1 MSPIARAVTLGP
13 GLTTTASVTW
23 TPVLSGHQCVRVLL
37 SEASGYYE
45 PQESMRNVEVVEDPP
60 CGQPQHF
67 YLTVYNDSPFT
78 QTVDVGLITFD
89 VPASWSV
96 TTNPT
101 DTLEL
106 GPFSEGTIEIIVVI
120 PCGTLQLGRSM
131 QEIYAIQQQSG
142 SVPTV
147 DVEGYIEGELVGG
160 VELRFEAVPP
170 DTPTIYL
177 PLILKH

>member
-1 MSPIARAVTLGP
+1 MCGVWMAGCPAHPIR
-13 GLTTTASVTW
+13 S
-23 TPVLSGHQCVRVLL
+23 QR
-37 SEASGYYE
+37 
-45 PQESMRNVEVVEDPP
+45 
-60 CGQPQHF
+60 F
-67 YLTVYNDSPFT
+67 
-78 QTVDVGLITFD
+78 
-89 VPASWSV
+89 WSV

-120 PCGTLQLGRSM
+120 PCGGTLQLWRSL
-131 QEIYAIQQQSG
+131 QEIYAIQQQSR

-160 VELRFEAVPP
+160 VELRFEEYVPP
-170 DTPTIYL
+170 EPEMPKIYL